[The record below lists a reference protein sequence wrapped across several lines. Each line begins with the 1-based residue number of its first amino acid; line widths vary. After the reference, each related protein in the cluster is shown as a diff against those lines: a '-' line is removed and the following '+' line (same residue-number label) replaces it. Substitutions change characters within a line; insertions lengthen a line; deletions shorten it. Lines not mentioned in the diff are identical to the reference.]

1 MNYLTNFYDKLCDMS
16 LKCVK
21 KIDYKDI
28 PELKNILIISVI
40 EEARVR
46 TFVEG
51 LKSCFPN
58 INIIIVVQNYVYE
71 GFCKSFGEEC
81 KIISWNGS
89 YTLSLIDR
97 VSELI
102 DVRLLEAMAFFS
114 DFPVNIR
121 DKNFLEI
128 YSVIKAKS
136 NLRLYSNVI
145 GNELFEVINVEIL
158 QQIIRVYEETAKLL
172 EIILEEEDNEY
183 RNFVAD

>member
-46 TFVEG
+46 TCVEG

-71 GFCKSFGEEC
+71 GF
-81 KIISWNGS
+81 
-89 YTLSLIDR
+89 
-97 VSELI
+97 
-102 DVRLLEAMAFFS
+102 
-114 DFPVNIR
+114 
-121 DKNFLEI
+121 
-128 YSVIKAKS
+128 
-136 NLRLYSNVI
+136 
-145 GNELFEVINVEIL
+145 
-158 QQIIRVYEETAKLL
+158 
-172 EIILEEEDNEY
+172 
-183 RNFVAD
+183 